1 MNKSEIINI
10 LKENQLSEIEELR
23 SEKDMLLLNFYFDF
37 DKDVIEAAKAYAN
50 EECKEEQQS
59 DIWIND
65 YYLPYL
71 YDYANDEVL
80 DVVEDITEYLD
91 IEGEMMAVQMSK
103 NTADY
108 VQFMVLFTEEDTNI
122 TIEEVVKDFMS

>member
-1 MNKSEIINI
+1 MQKLEIIKI
-10 LKENQLSEIEELR
+10 LKENQLSEVEQLRVEE
-23 SEKDMLLLNFYFDF
+23 DMILINFYFDF
-37 DKDVIEAAKAYAN
+37 DKDVLQAAKAYAN
-50 EECKEEQQS
+50 DESGEEQNS

-80 DVVEDITEYLD
+80 EVIEDITEHLG
-91 IEGEMMAVQMSK
+91 IEGEIMAIQMK
-103 NTADY
+103 KDTADY
-108 VQFMVLFTEEDTNI
+108 VQFMALFTEEDSNI

>member
-10 LKENQLSEIEELR
+10 LKENQLSEIEVLR
-23 SEKDMLLLNFYFDF
+23 AEKDMILINFYFDF
-37 DKDVIEAAKAYAN
+37 DKDVIQAAKAYAN
-50 EECKEEQQS
+50 EECEEEQDS
-59 DIWIND
+59 ESWTND

-80 DVVEDITEYLD
+80 DVMEDITEELD
-91 IEGEMMAVQMSK
+91 IEGEVMAIQMSK
-103 NTADY
+103 DTADY
-108 VQFMVLFTEEDTNI
+108 VQFMALFTEEDSNI

>member
-1 MNKSEIINI
+1 MQKSEIIKI
-10 LKENQLSEIEELR
+10 LKENQLSEVEQLRVEE
-23 SEKDMLLLNFYFDF
+23 DMILINFYFDF
-37 DKDVIEAAKAYAN
+37 DKDVLQAAKAYAN
-50 EECKEEQQS
+50 DESGEEQDS

-80 DVVEDITEYLD
+80 EVIEDITEHLG
-91 IEGEMMAVQMSK
+91 IEGEMMAIQMNK
-103 NTADY
+103 DTADY
-108 VQFMVLFTEEDTNI
+108 VQFMALFTEEGSNI